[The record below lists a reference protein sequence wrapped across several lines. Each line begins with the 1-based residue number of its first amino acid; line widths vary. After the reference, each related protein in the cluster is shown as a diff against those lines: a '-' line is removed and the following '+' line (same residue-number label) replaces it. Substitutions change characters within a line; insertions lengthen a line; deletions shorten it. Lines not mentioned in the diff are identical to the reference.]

1 MNVTKME
8 RQQNQR
14 LKYYRPVVK
23 AGCVRVR
30 GMLLFTI
37 EKNTTKVH
45 SWILL
50 THGHQSS
57 AFAHSSCVILFFFI
71 ITLFPKHP
79 AIVIR
84 IVRGIW

>member
-1 MNVTKME
+1 ME

-23 AGCVRVR
+23 AGCVRGR

-45 SWILL
+45 SWI
-50 THGHQSS
+50 GHQSS
-57 AFAHSSCVILFFFI
+57 AVAHSSRVILFFFF